1 MEAGED
7 HEVAVCV
14 VALELL
20 ASQRCG
26 GAVEI
31 LDRPDRRERREQAVD
46 LIARDRVGEFA
57 VEHTGLDSF
66 PRQRDE
72 GAWLQQALAPL
83 EAELSGTLG
92 AAGTFRLVVPHG
104 ALRGMPRRARALVVG
119 RVRDWIST
127 TAPALQIGSPAT
139 VPAHSATAPAELGGL
154 VLQRWRGPAD
164 GRLIVSRAP
173 PDELEALRQLVA
185 ARALERKAPKLERAR
200 QGHRTTVLVLEVW
213 DVALANAGVV
223 ATAVKEA
230 CGQFTG
236 PLPDV
241 IVQVDTTGAA
251 WTPEVVWE
259 HEAV

>member
-1 MEAGED
+1 M
-7 HEVAVCV
+7 

-20 ASQRCG
+20 AARRHG
-26 GAVEI
+26 GAVEVV
-31 LDRPDRRERREQAVD
+31 DRPDRREHREQAVD

-66 PRQRDE
+66 PGQRDE
-72 GAWLQQALAPL
+72 GAWLQQELAPL
-83 EAELSGTLG
+83 EADLSGSLG

-127 TAPALQIGSPAT
+127 TAPTLQIGSPAT
-139 VPAHSATAPAELGGL
+139 VPAHSATAPAELGGV
-154 VLQRWRGPAD
+154 VLQRWPGPAG
-164 GRLIVSRAP
+164 GRMVVSRVS

-185 ARALERKAPKLERAR
+185 AIALERKALKLEQAR
-200 QGHRTTVLVLEVW
+200 QGHRTNVLVLEVW
-213 DVALANAGVV
+213 DVVLANAGVV
-223 ATAVKEA
+223 AAAIKEA

-241 IVQVDTTGAA
+241 IVQVDTTRTA
-251 WTPEVVWE
+251 WAPEVVWE
-259 HEAV
+259 REAV

>member
-14 VALELL
+14 AALELL
-20 ASQRCG
+20 AARRRG

-31 LDRPDRRERREQAVD
+31 LDRPDRRERQQQAVD

-66 PRQRDE
+66 PGQRDE
-72 GAWLQQALAPL
+72 GAWLEQALVPV

-92 AAGTFRLVVPHG
+92 TAGTFRLVVPHG

-127 TAPALQIGSPAT
+127 TAPTLQIGSPAT

-154 VLQRWRGPAD
+154 VLQRWPGPTD
-164 GRLIVSRAP
+164 SRLIVSRSQ

-185 ARALERKAPKLERAR
+185 ATALERKAPKLEQAR
-200 QGHRTTVLVLEVW
+200 QGRRTTVLVLEIW
-213 DVALANAGVV
+213 DVALANAGGV
-223 ATAVKEA
+223 AAAVKEA
-230 CGQFTG
+230 CGQFSV

-241 IVQVDTTGAA
+241 IVQVDTTGAP

-259 HEAV
+259 QEAI